1 MADLPNT
8 DSPVVAAIAAALE
21 ISKAVPTGVSGTD
34 ATREARAFER
44 RLERFVTAYRFIIDK
59 ALEAPSPTDSPQ
71 DE

>member
-21 ISKAVPTGVSGTD
+21 ISKAVPAGVTGTD
-34 ATREARAFER
+34 ATRDARTFER
-44 RLERFVTAYRFIIDK
+44 RLERFVTAYRLIVDK
-59 ALEAPSPTDSPQ
+59 ALEAPPPAGAPR